1 MISLFGRAAAGGGA
15 VLSGPVAAAHP
26 SLSIGGLSIG
36 AGWHGLVGALPLATH
51 GPGGGAAMALV
62 ALGALWTA
70 VEVPAAPAR
79 LPFRRLSAAV
89 LGVAIVMAAPLL
101 LAALLVG
108 LLPLR
113 LFASGWLA
121 ALEVLSLCAASG
133 AAVASGIYV
142 LGLFQRP
149 ILVLGDAPEWAEA
162 GASLDPGR
170 GPLFHVADVLPAD
183 GRWALTAEALRRQR
197 IWAVVFAG
205 GAGGADA
212 ELGRRCR
219 RAGVRMLE
227 ERDFREH
234 WLGRVDLDRL
244 LPATIAAS
252 CAGKNQRLTGMVR
265 RGADIAFALALVLLS
280 LPLMLLAALLIKI
293 ESPGPVFYRQER
305 VGLNGRPFQVIKFRS
320 MRADAETGLGPQ
332 WAKPADPRVTRVGR
346 FIRLARIDELPQLWN
361 VLRGEMSVV
370 GPRPE
375 RPYFVER
382 LAATLPCYNDRAMVK
397 PGITGWAQVKYR
409 YGASIEDARVKLAY
423 DLYYV
428 KHRSLLLDLRILAV
442 TVRVVLFQ
450 EGAR

>member
-1 MISLFGRAAAGGGA
+1 MINLLDRAAAVDGA
-15 VLSGPVAAAHP
+15 VLSSPVAAAHP
-26 SLSIGGLSIG
+26 GLSIG

-70 VEVPAAPAR
+70 VELPAAPAR

-89 LGVAIVMAAPLL
+89 LGVTIVMAASLL

-113 LFASGWLA
+113 LFASGWPA
-121 ALEVLSLCAASG
+121 ALELLALCAASG
-133 AAVASGIYV
+133 ATVAIGIYV
-142 LGLFQRP
+142 LTRLGLFQRP

-183 GRWALTAEALRRQR
+183 RRWALTAEALRRRR
-197 IWAVVFAG
+197 IWAVVLAAG
-205 GAGGADA
+205 TGGADA

-219 RAGVRMLE
+219 RAGVRMLGE
-227 ERDFREH
+227 QDFREQC
-234 WLGRVDLDRL
+234 LGRVDLDRL
-244 LPATIAAS
+244 LPGTIAAS
-252 CAGKNQRLTGMVR
+252 HAGKNQRLAGMVR
-265 RGADIAFALALVLLS
+265 RGADIAFAFALLLLA
-280 LPLMLLAALLIKI
+280 LPLMLLAALVIKI

-305 VGLNGRPFQVIKFRS
+305 VGLSGRRFQVIKFRS
-320 MRADAETGLGPQ
+320 MRADAEAGLGPQ
-332 WAKPADPRVTRVGR
+332 WAKPADPRVTRIGR

-361 VLRGEMSVV
+361 VLRGEMSVI

-428 KHRSLLLDLRILAV
+428 KHRNLLLDLRILAV